1 MTRRAVLFALAGLGL
16 LLAALVADVAQG
28 SGGLSLH
35 TVLDAIVHDRSTLEG
50 ALVRDV
56 RLPRAAAGVVA
67 GASLAAAAVLL
78 IALTRNPLA
87 EPATLGLTAGG
98 TLAVTLSAAYAP
110 IAPGAPTIAV
120 AFVGVLFG
128 ALLIGAVAA
137 AAGAAPVRI
146 VLAGMAISLAL
157 AAVTAAIQL
166 LRETETNG
174 LFLWGAGSLLQ
185 AGWEQVRAGALIGA
199 VVLVGCFGLARALD
213 VASLGESTARAL
225 GLRSGATRL
234 LTAIAATLLT
244 AVAVG
249 VAGPIAFVGV
259 LSAAVARAA
268 RPRGHAAQLAVA
280 VPWGAGI
287 VVSADVAG
295 RLAFGLDEE
304 TPAGVICALIGAP
317 VLILAAKRLRD
328 GGAPVVD
335 AAASAARWRPRAV
348 GLAGVAAVAAA
359 FVSLCIGELSAG
371 PGEIV
376 RSIFGTGQ
384 GLGDLVLELR
394 APRLCVALLAG
405 ACLAA
410 SGVVLQAGVRNA
422 FAGPELVGVTSGAS
436 VAAFVVLL
444 ALPAAPLGVLPFA
457 AFGGGLA
464 AMALVLALAGAGRGS
479 PQRLALV
486 GLAVSAA
493 CLAVTTLLVLNA
505 EPAASVA
512 VTWLAGST
520 YAQSWTELRLLAIPA
535 LVLLPLAVLAVR
547 RLDLLMLDDDL
558 AATLGLRV
566 HPARVALLALG
577 AALAASAVAVTG
589 AIAFVGLLAP
599 HAARLVAGGNHRR
612 LLPVAM
618 LIGATLLATADAMGR
633 ILFAPTE
640 IPSGLVVALIGA
652 PYLTWMMWRGRLVA
666 A

>member
-1 MTRRAVLFALAGLGL
+1 MTRRAWLFAIAGLAL
-16 LLAALVADVAQG
+16 LLVAVVADIAQG
-28 SGGLSLH
+28 TGGLSLR
-35 TVLDAIVHDRSTLEG
+35 TVLDAVAHDRDSLEG

-56 RLPRAAAGVVA
+56 RLPRAVAGIVA
-67 GASLAAAAVLL
+67 GAALGAAAVLL
-78 IALTRNPLA
+78 IAITRNPLA

-98 TLAVTLSAAYAP
+98 TLAVTLTSAYASL
-110 IAPGAPTIAV
+110 APGVSTIGV
-120 AFVGVLFG
+120 AFVGVVFG
-128 ALLIGAVAA
+128 ALLIGAVASV
-137 AAGAAPVRI
+137 AGAAPVRI

-157 AAVTAAIQL
+157 SAVSAAVQL
-166 LRETETNG
+166 LRETETSG

-185 AGWEQVRAGALIGA
+185 SGWGQVEAGVLIGG
-199 VVLVGCFGLARALD
+199 VVLAGCFGLARSLD
-213 VASLGESTARAL
+213 VAALGESTARAL
-225 GLRSGATRL
+225 GLRSGVTRL
-234 LTAIAATLLT
+234 LSVVAATLLT

-259 LSAAVARAA
+259 LSAAIARAA
-268 RPRGHAAQLAVA
+268 RPRGHGAQLVIA

-287 VVSADVAG
+287 VVGADVAG
-295 RLAFGLDEE
+295 RLLFGLDEE

-317 VLILAAKRLRD
+317 VLIAAAKRLRD
-328 GGAPVVD
+328 GGGPVVD
-335 AAASAARWRPRAV
+335 AAASAARWRPR
-348 GLAGVAAVAAA
+348 GVALALVVAFAAA
-359 FVSLCIGELSAG
+359 FASLCLGELSAG

-410 SGVVLQAGVRNA
+410 SGVVLQAAVRNA
-422 FAGPELVGVTSGAS
+422 FAGPELVGVTGGAS
-436 VAAFVVLL
+436 VAAFIVLL
-444 ALPAAPLGVLPFA
+444 AIPAAPRGVLPFA
-457 AFGGGLA
+457 AFAGGVA
-464 AMALVLALAGAGRGS
+464 AMMLVLFLAGSGRGS

-520 YAQSWTELRLLAIPA
+520 YAQSWSELGLLAIPA
-535 LVLLPLAVLAVR
+535 LVLLPLAALGVR
-547 RLDLLMLDDDL
+547 RLDVLMLDDEL
-558 AATLGLRV
+558 AAALGLRV
-566 HPARVALLALG
+566 RPARAALLTVG
-577 AALAASAVAVTG
+577 AALAAAAVAVTG

-599 HAARLVAGGNHRR
+599 HAARLIAGGNHRR

-618 LIGATLLATADAMGR
+618 IIGAALLATADALGR

-640 IPSGLVVALIGA
+640 IPSGLVVAMIGA
-652 PYLTWMMWRGRLVA
+652 PYLSWMMWRGRLA
-666 A
+666 AA

>member
-1 MTRRAVLFALAGLGL
+1 MTRRAGLFALAGLGL
-16 LLAALVADVAQG
+16 LLVALVADVAQG

-35 TVLDAIVHDRSTLEG
+35 TVLDSLLHDRSSLDG

-56 RLPRAAAGVVA
+56 RLPRAASGVVA
-67 GASLAAAAVLL
+67 GGALAAAAVLL
-78 IALTRNPLA
+78 IAITRNPLA
-87 EPATLGLTAGG
+87 EPATLGLSAGG
-98 TLAVTLSAAYAP
+98 TLAVTIASAYASV
-110 IAPGAPTIAV
+110 APGASTIAV
-120 AFVGVLFG
+120 AFVGVVFG
-128 ALLIGAVAA
+128 ALLIGAIAA

-166 LRETETNG
+166 LHETETSG

-185 AGWEQVRAGALIGA
+185 AGWEQVRAGALIA
-199 VVLVGCFGLARALD
+199 IVVLAGCFALTRALD
-213 VASLGESTARAL
+213 VAALGESTARAL
-225 GLRSGATRL
+225 GLRNGATRL
-234 LTAIAATLLT
+234 LSVVAATLLT

-259 LSAAVARAA
+259 LSAAIARAA
-268 RPRGHAAQLAVA
+268 RPRGHAAQLAIA
-280 VPWGAGI
+280 VPWGAAI
-287 VVSADVAG
+287 VVGADVVG

-317 VLILAAKRLRD
+317 VLIVAAKRLRD
-328 GGAPVVD
+328 SGAPVVD
-335 AAASAARWRPRAV
+335 AAASAARWRPS
-348 GLAGVAAVAAA
+348 AVAAA
-359 FVSLCIGELSAG
+359 VVVAVAAALASLCIGELSAG
-371 PGEIV
+371 PREIV

-384 GLGDLVLELR
+384 GLGDLVLDLR

-410 SGVVLQAGVRNA
+410 SGVVLQASVRNA

-457 AFGGGLA
+457 AFAGGVA
-464 AMALVLALAGAGRGS
+464 AMGLVLVLAGAGRGS

-493 CLAVTTLLVLNA
+493 CLAVTTLLILNA

-520 YAQSWTELRLLAIPA
+520 YAQSWSELRLLAIPA
-535 LVLLPLAVLAVR
+535 VVLLPLAALAVR

-558 AATLGLRV
+558 GTTLGLRV
-566 HPARVALLALG
+566 GRARVALLALG

-599 HAARLVAGGNHRR
+599 HAARLIAGGNHRR

-618 LIGATLLATADAMGR
+618 VVGAALLATADALGR
-633 ILFAPTE
+633 ILFPPTE

-652 PYLTWMMWRGRLVA
+652 PYLSWMMWRGRLA
-666 A
+666 AA